1 MRCKMLEL
9 DKILPVTKVKKNL
22 LDILKNMS
30 EDHSTIT
37 VTKNGKPV
45 SIIMTP
51 DRYDALM
58 ETIEILAD
66 LRLWPFLQARQMIS
80 EKSVFSKM

>member
-1 MRCKMLEL
+1 MLEL

-37 VTKNGKPV
+37 VTKTEKPCP
-45 SIIMTP
+45 S
-51 DRYDALM
+51 L
-58 ETIEILAD
+58 
-66 LRLWPFLQARQMIS
+66 
-80 EKSVFSKM
+80 